1 MLTLRTSK
9 DFNRDYKKVK
19 LTAELIE
26 VLHSLLNQQPLATK
40 YRDHNLVGNW
50 NGYRECHV
58 KPDLLLVYKVVGNEL
73 LLARLSS
80 HSNIFS

>member
-19 LTAELIE
+19 LTTELIE
-26 VLHSLLNQQPLATK
+26 VLHCLLNEQALASK
-40 YRDHNLVGNW
+40 YKDHNLIGNW
-50 NGYRECHV
+50 NGYRECHI
-58 KPDLLLVYKVVGNEL
+58 KPDLLLVYKVLNNEL

-80 HSNIFS
+80 HSQIFG